1 MSLRCACMTAM
12 LAMPLLAAAA
22 APEHYTFSPATGRY
36 SWATALNDEGRYGVN
51 SAAPDI
57 PYQVASIQGAQ
68 TVESLGNLGGSI
80 TRISGLNNLGE
91 AVGMSTTATGATAT
105 FLYSAG
111 RMDDLTARYGIVEA
125 SDIND
130 RGEIAART
138 TDGRALVLRNGVVDD
153 FGPPHSAPGDM
164 NEGGELLVSYL
175 SEGEGYRTAVYSRG
189 KLTDLPRYGG
199 RQLYGSAINDA
210 GWITGHFMTADGR
223 NHAFLYDGT
232 TVTDLDPDAGNA
244 LGYDIDNAGEVV
256 GVADDRAVLYADG
269 GLIDLNTLIDPE
281 ADLLLKS
288 ADDSNSQGQVLA
300 HSCDRSGV
308 FCYGSVLLSPV
319 PAVPEPSAAVLL
331 SAGLALVAGRRR
343 RIERQAI
350 YEIAARRAARQI

>member
-1 MSLRCACMTAM
+1 MMSLRGGCMGAM
-12 LAMPLLAAAA
+12 LALPILAAAA
-22 APEHYTFSPATGRY
+22 VPEHYSFSPATGRY

-57 PYQVASIQGAQ
+57 PYQVASIQGGQ
-68 TVESLGNLGGSI
+68 TVESLGSLGGSI

-91 AVGMSTTATGATAT
+91 AVGMSTTATGATAA

-138 TDGRALVLRNGVVDD
+138 ADGRALVLRNGVVDD
-153 FGPPHSAPGDM
+153 FGPPDSIPGDL
-164 NEGGELLVSYL
+164 NDRGELLVSYL
-175 SEGEGYRTAVYSRG
+175 AEGEGYRTAVYSSG
-189 KLTDLPRYGG
+189 ALTDLPRYGG
-199 RQLYGSAINDA
+199 QQLYGNAINDA
-210 GWITGHFMTADGR
+210 GWITGYLMTADGR
-223 NHAFLYDGT
+223 THALLYDGAT
-232 TVTDLDPDAGNA
+232 TAHLDPDAANA
-244 LGYDIDNAGEVV
+244 TGYDINDLGEVA
-256 GVADDRAVLYADG
+256 GVADDRAVMYANG
-269 GLIDLNTLIDPE
+269 EVIDLNTLIDPE

-288 ADDSNSQGQVLA
+288 ADENNDRGQILA

-319 PAVPEPSAAVLL
+319 PAIPEPSAAVMLL
-331 SAGLALVAGRRR
+331 AGLALVARRR
-343 RIERQAI
+343 HGGGLLR
-350 YEIAARRAARQI
+350 YKTG